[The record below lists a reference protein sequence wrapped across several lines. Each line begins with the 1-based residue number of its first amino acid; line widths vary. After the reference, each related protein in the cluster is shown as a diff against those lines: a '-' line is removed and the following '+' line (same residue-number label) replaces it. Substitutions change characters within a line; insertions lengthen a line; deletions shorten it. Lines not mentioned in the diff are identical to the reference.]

1 MKSRLGQRGTG
12 VVFAIAVICVGNWLS
27 VTNTQAQTPASRSV
41 IPVSN
46 CSDVGTGRSVSG
58 GFSVSETR
66 TCHFQPDDFD
76 SGSQG
81 GTGPRLET
89 VDCGRVKVGVI
100 SENSPNH
107 FCAAVQGSCS
117 VQSRAQAPT
126 DPKATTVGFLQQN
139 PSGTWEL
146 NGFDCNVVPGAG
158 PPPPPQVTPFDA
170 YAAVMRLVPSPAIGA
185 APGKGRTL
193 VNMETI
199 FWVNSAADQS
209 LGPVTLLGHQVGLR
223 IHARATAWVFGDG
236 STDTSAVLGR
246 PYAAADGCGEAVCAG
261 YFGHTYVS
269 TGAMTVS
276 ATVTWAGEFSVDA
289 GPWRGI
295 ANPATGANT
304 VNGPAAT
311 RPITVIQARGVL
323 VQDPGAFTAYP
334 Q

>member
-1 MKSRLGQRGTG
+1 MKKRFRIMLAAILLIQLQWL
-12 VVFAIAVICVGNWLS
+12 VPAIAMDSPYDVCSNGTSAAASGRGYVLS
-27 VTNTQAQTPASRSV
+27 QTKVCDAYAA
-41 IPVSN
+41 N
-46 CSDVGTGRSVSG
+46 
-58 GFSVSETR
+58 
-66 TCHFQPDDFD
+66 
-76 SGSQG
+76 GSITAAG
-81 GTGPRLET
+81 ENTGPRIET

-117 VQSRAQAPT
+117 VQSRAQAPA
-126 DPKATTVGFLQQN
+126 DPKATTVGFVQQN

-170 YAAVMRLVPSPAIGA
+170 YAAVLKLVPSPAIGV

-223 IHARATAWVFGDG
+223 IHARAAAWAFGDG
-236 STDTSAVLGR
+236 STDTSAGLGR

-269 TGAMTVS
+269 TGEMTVS
-276 ATVTWAGEFSVDA
+276 ATVTWAGEFSVDG

-304 VNGPAAT
+304 VEGPAAT

-323 VQDPGAFTAYP
+323 VQDPGGFTAYP
-334 Q
+334 D

>member
-1 MKSRLGQRGTG
+1 VRAKALIVILFLAFLLAPLRNTSGTAFGNAVDCLDATSATTGYHSIHLGEKRTCPTVESTG
-12 VVFAIAVICVGNWLS
+12 V
-27 VTNTQAQTPASRSV
+27 
-41 IPVSN
+41 
-46 CSDVGTGRSVSG
+46 G
-58 GFSVSETR
+58 GSTS
-66 TCHFQPDDFD
+66 
-76 SGSQG
+76 SS
-81 GTGPRLET
+81 GPRIET
-89 VDCGRVKVGVI
+89 VDCGRVKVGMI

-117 VQSRAQAPT
+117 VQSRAQAPA

-170 YAAVMRLVPSPAIGA
+170 YAAVLRLVPSPAIGA

-199 FWVNSAADQS
+199 FWINSAADQS

-223 IHARATAWVFGDG
+223 IHARATAWAFGDG
-236 STDTSAVLGR
+236 STDTSAGLGR

-276 ATVTWAGEFSVDA
+276 ATVTWAGEFSVDG

-304 VNGPAAT
+304 VDGPAAT

-334 Q
+334 E

>member
-1 MKSRLGQRGTG
+1 VRTKALIVILFLAFLIAPSRISSGTAFGSAVDCLDSTSATTGYHSIHLGQK
-12 VVFAIAVICVGNWLS
+12 
-27 VTNTQAQTPASRSV
+27 
-41 IPVSN
+41 
-46 CSDVGTGRSVSG
+46 
-58 GFSVSETR
+58 R
-66 TCHFQPDDFD
+66 TCPTVE
-76 SGSQG
+76 STVVGGS
-81 GTGPRLET
+81 TSPSGPRIET
-89 VDCGRVKVGVI
+89 VDCGRVKVGMI

-117 VQSRAQAPT
+117 VQSRAQAPA

-223 IHARATAWVFGDG
+223 IHARATAWAFGDG
-236 STDTSAVLGR
+236 STDTSAGLGR
-246 PYAAADGCGEAVCAG
+246 RYAAADGCGEAVCAG

-276 ATVTWAGEFSVDA
+276 ATVTWAGEFSVD
-289 GPWRGI
+289 GGRWRGI

-304 VNGPAAT
+304 VDGPAAT

-323 VQDPGAFTAYP
+323 VQDPGAFAAYP
-334 Q
+334 E

>member
-1 MKSRLGQRGTG
+1 MKKLFRIILAAILLIQLQWL
-12 VVFAIAVICVGNWLS
+12 VPAIAMGSPYDVCSNGTSAAASGRGYVLS
-27 VTNTQAQTPASRSV
+27 QTKVCDAYAA
-41 IPVSN
+41 N
-46 CSDVGTGRSVSG
+46 
-58 GFSVSETR
+58 
-66 TCHFQPDDFD
+66 
-76 SGSQG
+76 GSITAAG
-81 GTGPRLET
+81 ENTGPRIET

-117 VQSRAQAPT
+117 VQSRAQAPA
-126 DPKATTVGFLQQN
+126 DPKATTVGFVQQN

-170 YAAVMRLVPSPAIGA
+170 YAAVLKLVPSPAIGV

-223 IHARATAWVFGDG
+223 IHARAAAWAFGDG
-236 STDTSAVLGR
+236 STDTSAGLGR

-269 TGAMTVS
+269 TGEMTVS
-276 ATVTWAGEFSVDA
+276 ATVTWAGEFSVDG

-304 VNGPAAT
+304 VEGPAAT

-323 VQDPGAFTAYP
+323 VQDPGGFTAYP
-334 Q
+334 D

>member
-1 MKSRLGQRGTG
+1 MKKRFRIMLAAILLIQLQWLIP
-12 VVFAIAVICVGNWLS
+12 AIAMDSPYDVCSNGTSAAASGRGYVLS
-27 VTNTQAQTPASRSV
+27 QTKVCDAYAA
-41 IPVSN
+41 N
-46 CSDVGTGRSVSG
+46 
-58 GFSVSETR
+58 
-66 TCHFQPDDFD
+66 
-76 SGSQG
+76 GSITAAG
-81 GTGPRLET
+81 ENTGPRIET

-117 VQSRAQAPT
+117 VQLRAQAPA

-158 PPPPPQVTPFDA
+158 PTPPPQVTPFDA
-170 YAAVMRLVPSPAIGA
+170 YAAVLRLVPSPAIGA

-223 IHARATAWVFGDG
+223 IHARATAWAFGDG
-236 STDTSAVLGR
+236 STDTSAGLGR

-269 TGAMTVS
+269 TGAVTVS
-276 ATVTWAGEFSVDA
+276 ATVTWAGEFSVDG

-304 VNGPAAT
+304 VDGPAAT
-311 RPITVIQARGVL
+311 RPMTVIQARGVL
-323 VQDPGAFTAYP
+323 VQDPDAFTAYP
-334 Q
+334 E

>member
-1 MKSRLGQRGTG
+1 MKKLFRIILAAILLIQLQWL
-12 VVFAIAVICVGNWLS
+12 VPAIAMGSPYDVCSNGTSAAASGRGYVLS
-27 VTNTQAQTPASRSV
+27 QTKVCDAYAA
-41 IPVSN
+41 N
-46 CSDVGTGRSVSG
+46 
-58 GFSVSETR
+58 
-66 TCHFQPDDFD
+66 
-76 SGSQG
+76 GSITAAG
-81 GTGPRLET
+81 ENTGPRIET
-89 VDCGRVKVGVI
+89 VDCGHVKVGMI

-117 VQSRAQAPT
+117 VQSRAQAPA
-126 DPKATTVGFLQQN
+126 DPKATTVGFVQQN

-170 YAAVMRLVPSPAIGA
+170 YAAVLKLVPSPAIGV

-223 IHARATAWVFGDG
+223 IHARAAAWAFGDG
-236 STDTSAVLGR
+236 STDTSAGLGR

-261 YFGHTYVS
+261 YFGHTYFS
-269 TGAMTVS
+269 TGEMTVS

-334 Q
+334 D

>member
-1 MKSRLGQRGTG
+1 MKKLFRIILAAILLIQLQWL
-12 VVFAIAVICVGNWLS
+12 VPAIAMGSPYDVCSNGTSAAASGRGYVLS
-27 VTNTQAQTPASRSV
+27 QTKVCDAYAA
-41 IPVSN
+41 N
-46 CSDVGTGRSVSG
+46 
-58 GFSVSETR
+58 
-66 TCHFQPDDFD
+66 
-76 SGSQG
+76 GSITAAG
-81 GTGPRLET
+81 ENTGPRIET

-269 TGAMTVS
+269 TGEMTVS
-276 ATVTWAGEFSVDA
+276 ATVTWAGEFSVDG

-304 VNGPAAT
+304 VEGPAAT

-323 VQDPGAFTAYP
+323 VQDPGGFTAYP
-334 Q
+334 D

>member
-1 MKSRLGQRGTG
+1 MKKRFRIMLAAILLIQLQWL
-12 VVFAIAVICVGNWLS
+12 VPAIAMGSPYDVCSNGTSAAASGRGYVLS
-27 VTNTQAQTPASRSV
+27 QTKVCDAYAA
-41 IPVSN
+41 N
-46 CSDVGTGRSVSG
+46 
-58 GFSVSETR
+58 
-66 TCHFQPDDFD
+66 
-76 SGSQG
+76 GSITAAG
-81 GTGPRLET
+81 ENTGPRIET

-170 YAAVMRLVPSPAIGA
+170 YAAVLKLVPSPAIGV

-223 IHARATAWVFGDG
+223 IHARAAAWAFGDG
-236 STDTSAVLGR
+236 STDTSAGLGR

-269 TGAMTVS
+269 TGEMTVS

-323 VQDPGAFTAYP
+323 VQDPGGFTAYP
-334 Q
+334 D

>member
-1 MKSRLGQRGTG
+1 
-12 VVFAIAVICVGNWLS
+12 
-27 VTNTQAQTPASRSV
+27 
-41 IPVSN
+41 
-46 CSDVGTGRSVSG
+46 
-58 GFSVSETR
+58 
-66 TCHFQPDDFD
+66 
-76 SGSQG
+76 
-81 GTGPRLET
+81 
-89 VDCGRVKVGVI
+89 VKVGVI

-117 VQSRAQAPT
+117 VQSRAQAPA
-126 DPKATTVGFLQQN
+126 DPKATTVGFVQQN

-170 YAAVMRLVPSPAIGA
+170 YAAVLKLVPSPAIGV

-269 TGAMTVS
+269 TGEMTVS
-276 ATVTWAGEFSVDA
+276 ATVTWAGEFSVDG

-304 VNGPAAT
+304 VEGPAAT

-323 VQDPGAFTAYP
+323 VQDPSGFAAYP
-334 Q
+334 D

>member
-1 MKSRLGQRGTG
+1 MRAKALIVILFLAFLIAPSRITSGTAFGNAVDCLDSTSATTGHHSIHLGEKRSCPTVEST
-12 VVFAIAVICVGNWLS
+12 VV
-27 VTNTQAQTPASRSV
+27 
-41 IPVSN
+41 
-46 CSDVGTGRSVSG
+46 G
-58 GFSVSETR
+58 GSTS
-66 TCHFQPDDFD
+66 
-76 SGSQG
+76 SS
-81 GTGPRLET
+81 GPRIET

-117 VQSRAQAPT
+117 VQSRAQAPA
-126 DPKATTVGFLQQN
+126 DPKATTVGFVQQN

-170 YAAVMRLVPSPAIGA
+170 YAAVLKLVPSPAIGV

-223 IHARATAWVFGDG
+223 IHARAAAWAFGDG
-236 STDTSAVLGR
+236 STDTSAGLGR

-269 TGAMTVS
+269 TGEMTVS
-276 ATVTWAGEFSVDA
+276 ATVTWAGEFSVDG

-304 VNGPAAT
+304 VDGPAAT

>member
-1 MKSRLGQRGTG
+1 MKKLFRIILAAILLIQLQWL
-12 VVFAIAVICVGNWLS
+12 VPAIAMGSPYDVCSNGTSAAASGRGYVLS
-27 VTNTQAQTPASRSV
+27 QTKVCDAYAA
-41 IPVSN
+41 N
-46 CSDVGTGRSVSG
+46 
-58 GFSVSETR
+58 
-66 TCHFQPDDFD
+66 
-76 SGSQG
+76 GSITAAG
-81 GTGPRLET
+81 ENTGPRIET

-117 VQSRAQAPT
+117 VQSRAQAPA
-126 DPKATTVGFLQQN
+126 DPKATTVGFVQQN

-170 YAAVMRLVPSPAIGA
+170 YAAVLRLVPSPAIGA

-223 IHARATAWVFGDG
+223 IHSQATAWAFGDG
-236 STDTSAVLGR
+236 STDTSAGLGR

-304 VNGPAAT
+304 VDGPAAT

>member
-1 MKSRLGQRGTG
+1 MKKLFRIILAAILLIQLQWL
-12 VVFAIAVICVGNWLS
+12 VPAIAMDSPYDVCSNGTSAAASGRGYVLS
-27 VTNTQAQTPASRSV
+27 QTKVCDAYAA
-41 IPVSN
+41 N
-46 CSDVGTGRSVSG
+46 
-58 GFSVSETR
+58 
-66 TCHFQPDDFD
+66 
-76 SGSQG
+76 GSITAAG
-81 GTGPRLET
+81 ENTGPRIET

-323 VQDPGAFTAYP
+323 VQDPGGFTAYP
-334 Q
+334 D

>member
-1 MKSRLGQRGTG
+1 
-12 VVFAIAVICVGNWLS
+12 
-27 VTNTQAQTPASRSV
+27 
-41 IPVSN
+41 
-46 CSDVGTGRSVSG
+46 
-58 GFSVSETR
+58 
-66 TCHFQPDDFD
+66 
-76 SGSQG
+76 
-81 GTGPRLET
+81 
-89 VDCGRVKVGVI
+89 VKVGVI

-107 FCAAVQGSCS
+107 FCSAVQGSCS

-126 DPKATTVGFLQQN
+126 DPKATTVGFVQQN

-170 YAAVMRLVPSPAIGA
+170 YAAVLKLVPSPAIGV

-223 IHARATAWVFGDG
+223 IHARAAAWAFGDG
-236 STDTSAVLGR
+236 STDTSAGLGR

-269 TGAMTVS
+269 TGEMTVS
-276 ATVTWAGEFSVDA
+276 ATVTWAGEFSVDG

-304 VNGPAAT
+304 VEGPAAT

-323 VQDPGAFTAYP
+323 VQDPGGFTAYP
-334 Q
+334 D

>member
-1 MKSRLGQRGTG
+1 MRAKALIVILFLAFLLAPSRITSGTAFGNAVDCLDSTLATTGYHSIHLG
-12 VVFAIAVICVGNWLS
+12 
-27 VTNTQAQTPASRSV
+27 
-41 IPVSN
+41 
-46 CSDVGTGRSVSG
+46 
-58 GFSVSETR
+58 EKR
-66 TCHFQPDDFD
+66 TCPTVE
-76 SGSQG
+76 STVVGGSASSS
-81 GTGPRLET
+81 GPRIET

-170 YAAVMRLVPSPAIGA
+170 YATAMRLVPSPAIGA

-236 STDTSAVLGR
+236 STDTSAGLGR

-276 ATVTWAGEFSVDA
+276 ATVTWAGEFSVDG

>member
-1 MKSRLGQRGTG
+1 M
-12 VVFAIAVICVGNWLS
+12 I
-27 VTNTQAQTPASRSV
+27 
-41 IPVSN
+41 
-46 CSDVGTGRSVSG
+46 
-58 GFSVSETR
+58 ET
-66 TCHFQPDDFD
+66 
-76 SGSQG
+76 
-81 GTGPRLET
+81 L
-89 VDCGRVKVGVI
+89 DCGRVKVGMI

-117 VQSRAQAPT
+117 VQSRAQAPA

-158 PPPPPQVTPFDA
+158 PPPPPQVTPFGA
-170 YAAVMRLVPSPAIGA
+170 YAAVLRLVPSPAIGA

-223 IHARATAWVFGDG
+223 IHARATAWAFGDG
-236 STDTSAVLGR
+236 STDTSAGLGR

-276 ATVTWAGEFSVDA
+276 ATVTWAGEFSVDG

-304 VNGPAAT
+304 VDGPAAT

-334 Q
+334 E

>member
-1 MKSRLGQRGTG
+1 MRVLGVIALLAALLVFWIPSDIVNASTPDQADCVDATSASAGRGSFTAMSKQICRTSKDPG
-12 VVFAIAVICVGNWLS
+12 VA
-27 VTNTQAQTPASRSV
+27 R
-41 IPVSN
+41 
-46 CSDVGTGRSVSG
+46 
-58 GFSVSETR
+58 
-66 TCHFQPDDFD
+66 
-76 SGSQG
+76 SGSVN
-81 GTGPRLET
+81 TGPRIET
-89 VDCGRVKVGVI
+89 VDCGRVKVGMI

-139 PSGTWEL
+139 PSGAWEL

-170 YAAVMRLVPSPAIGA
+170 YAAVLRFVPSPTIGA

-223 IHARATAWVFGDG
+223 IHARATAWAFGDG
-236 STDTSAVLGR
+236 STDTSADLGR
-246 PYAAADGCGEAVCAG
+246 PYAAADGCGEVVCAG

-276 ATVTWAGEFSVDA
+276 ATVTWAGEFSVDG

-304 VNGPAAT
+304 VDGPAAT

-334 Q
+334 E

>member
-1 MKSRLGQRGTG
+1 MKKLFRIILAAILLIQLQWL
-12 VVFAIAVICVGNWLS
+12 VPAIAMGSPYDVCSNGTSAAASGRGYVLS
-27 VTNTQAQTPASRSV
+27 QTKVCDAYAA
-41 IPVSN
+41 N
-46 CSDVGTGRSVSG
+46 
-58 GFSVSETR
+58 
-66 TCHFQPDDFD
+66 
-76 SGSQG
+76 GSITAAG
-81 GTGPRLET
+81 ENTGPRIET

-117 VQSRAQAPT
+117 VQSRAQAPA
-126 DPKATTVGFLQQN
+126 DPKATTVGFVQQN

-170 YAAVMRLVPSPAIGA
+170 YAAVLRLVPSPAIGV

-223 IHARATAWVFGDG
+223 IHARAAAWAFGDG
-236 STDTSAVLGR
+236 STDTSAGLGR

-269 TGAMTVS
+269 TGEMTVS
-276 ATVTWAGEFSVDA
+276 ATVTWAGEFSVDG

-304 VNGPAAT
+304 VEGPAAT

-323 VQDPGAFTAYP
+323 VQDPGGFTAYP
-334 Q
+334 D